1 MPSQE
6 GGTTRNP
13 AFSEAEAHRQN
24 IQRADRALRRTMDTP
39 MSAPEKGKGI
49 MKYESEAKTPLRWVL
64 EAQMT
69 AQQTEVIYGGTTSQK
84 ELQKRQFE
92 MFDAIHQASFST
104 YLVTW
109 WSNVAIPAL
118 QAKMQE
124 LELQTEKL
132 KRSEPLA
139 IPGDFVLNMLKSYI
153 EINDLTRPVL
163 SVIEKKGQKI
173 VARYIN
179 KDVLKNAA
187 LGGSIDLTVLR
198 AYSESDVH
206 KEKYQSF
213 IGIMQENFDNPG
225 MLKARYISYTRP
237 GFAKTPLGVATELRE
252 FKELVNGLAWHDV
265 MQKAYEVLTAPWA
278 AVPSLQKLLEDNWA
292 QDPEVAEYRQADSDM
307 LNELAEMVR
316 IREDVVQKDELKEAN
331 NRLISQP
338 YLPVG
343 GSSRQQATDVI
354 NMRDPETGKLVKA
367 VIVTNAKGVT
377 QVRYLCDDCTKAKGK
392 EMYHSKGF
400 KGCVNH
406 QGTTTVGQ
414 TGTHNRG
421 GQQGGGGGK
430 TEGCWNKC
438 GQNGHMYTEC
448 SKPISDPRLLKRLQV
463 NQRERERRV
472 AFAKQMGWELD
483 SSTGLPK
490 HDKAP
495 RGGASSA
502 TAGPDLQQLLEKLDK
517 VSTDLETLKQK
528 GKAAVSESPHPPPH
542 L

>member
-1 MPSQE
+1 M
-6 GGTTRNP
+6 
-13 AFSEAEAHRQN
+13 
-24 IQRADRALRRTMDTP
+24 
-39 MSAPEKGKGI
+39 
-49 MKYESEAKTPLRWVL
+49 
-64 EAQMT
+64 
-69 AQQTEVIYGGTTSQK
+69 
-84 ELQKRQFE
+84 
-92 MFDAIHQASFST
+92 
-104 YLVTW
+104 
-109 WSNVAIPAL
+109 
-118 QAKMQE
+118 
-124 LELQTEKL
+124 
-132 KRSEPLA
+132 
-139 IPGDFVLNMLKSYI
+139 
-153 EINDLTRPVL
+153 
-163 SVIEKKGQKI
+163 
-173 VARYIN
+173 
-179 KDVLKNAA
+179 
-187 LGGSIDLTVLR
+187 
-198 AYSESDVH
+198 
-206 KEKYQSF
+206 
-213 IGIMQENFDNPG
+213 
-225 MLKARYISYTRP
+225 
-237 GFAKTPLGVATELRE
+237 
-252 FKELVNGLAWHDV
+252 
-265 MQKAYEVLTAPWA
+265 
-278 AVPSLQKLLEDNWA
+278 
-292 QDPEVAEYRQADSDM
+292 AEYRQADGDM

-331 NRLISQP
+331 NRPISQP

-367 VIVTNAKGVT
+367 GIVTNAKGVT

-406 QGTTTVGQ
+406 QNTTTVGQ
-414 TGTHNRG
+414 AGTHNRG

-448 SKPISDPRLLKRLQV
+448 SKPITDPWLLKRLQV

-528 GKAAVSESPHPPPH
+528 GKAAVSESPHPPNRHTIYADPFLDSTDDEGVSRIDLTH
-542 L
+542 EYQRAVETYALAYADIKQFSRNALLYSFLPGKDLSSLGCEEILQGKSNPGAKCKRRIEKSEKARMQLDLEKRFIEFEKQYNN